1 MMKEDLTVPDSLI
14 NIQLF
19 MSIILRN
26 VLIDLLAWHEKSGN
40 VADDLV
46 KLMQFWEEIAFV
58 IQPVGLGAFVHDW
71 LKKESFEGTAI
82 AIQFLSLVVH
92 KHSISFPYSSDNFF
106 NLS

>member
-14 NIQLF
+14 NIQLY

-46 KLMQFWEEIAFV
+46 KLMQF
-58 IQPVGLGAFVHDW
+58 
-71 LKKESFEGTAI
+71 
-82 AIQFLSLVVH
+82 
-92 KHSISFPYSSDNFF
+92 
-106 NLS
+106 